1 MDIDPGRPT
10 TATATAVGVDCD
22 SDSDVGVGVDA
33 GKKDNRL
40 LYCAC
45 DSIKVNSGLCCVW
58 RSSATGDDGR
68 AFGADWEQL
77 THNRTGTHT
86 HTHTPLGTHASTP
99 QQPRTINKLACHAAQ
114 NSWQLQHS

>member
-10 TATATAVGVDCD
+10 TAAPAAATATAVGVDG
-22 SDSDVGVGVDA
+22 DSDVGVGCDA

-68 AFGADWEQL
+68 AFGGG
-77 THNRTGTHT
+77 TG
-86 HTHTPLGTHASTP
+86 
-99 QQPRTINKLACHAAQ
+99 N
-114 NSWQLQHS
+114 N